1 MVRPNAGAAATPS
14 AAKGFGSAEG
24 ARSITSS
31 FSGVLVLV
39 VVWLGVLFC
48 SRSRKVGIQIVLLPL
63 LSIPQVGVLLVGLI
77 L

>member
-48 SRSRKVGIQIVLLPL
+48 SRSCKVGIESVLLPL
-63 LSIPQVGVLLVGLI
+63 LFIPQVSILLVGLI